1 MDAKR
6 KAYLQVALTILIWS
20 GFIMVSRLAGRS
32 VLSFWDVTALRF
44 GTATCLLLPAIWS
57 WRHSLWQWRMFA
69 LALTGGLGY
78 SLLVYAAF
86 ARAPATHAAVLLPGM
101 MPFLTSVVAFLFL
114 SERPDQHRRISL
126 VLAALGLACMIYSLW
141 RAGTPLS
148 AGDLLYLSA
157 SLSWSIYTVLLRLWQ
172 IPPWQA
178 TTGVASLS
186 ALLYL
191 PIYVLFLPHHLHAAA
206 WSAILLQAGYQGCLV
221 VIVAMILYTR
231 AVSVLGAVRVG
242 MCMALVPGLAALLAI
257 PLLAEKPSGGQ
268 VLALVLIMTS
278 ALQPWTWSWRRRQDQ
293 GEDIET
299 A

>member
-1 MDAKR
+1 MEARR

-57 WRHSLWQWRMFA
+57 WRQTLWQWRMLA

-101 MPFLTSVVAFLFL
+101 MPFLTTLVAFLL
-114 SERPDQHRRISL
+114 LAERPDRHRRISL
-126 VLAALGLACMIYSLW
+126 VLAALGLVCMIYSLW
-141 RAGTPLS
+141 RAGTPLA

-157 SLSWSIYTVLLRLWQ
+157 SLSWSIYTVLLRRWQ

-178 TTGVASLS
+178 TTGVACLS
-186 ALLYL
+186 AAIYL

-231 AVSVLGAVRVG
+231 AVSILGAVRVG
-242 MCMALVPGLAALLAI
+242 MCMALVPGLAALLAV
-257 PLLAEKPSGGQ
+257 PLLGERPSGGQ
-268 VLALVLIMTS
+268 LLALALIIIS
-278 ALQPWTWSWRRRQDQ
+278 ALQPWTWMGSRSRIASADT
-293 GEDIET
+293 E
-299 A
+299 AA